1 MRHFEILFAIMGLI
15 VLSPFKNLGQSTF
28 PYVDNLC
35 YIESFVE
42 KIKVSTQ
49 INTSTLTLQDKLR
62 FTEKTFVKE
71 HHEYIKIGNYSVH
84 DIKYLHWTKIF
95 PKWYKVPD
103 IIRIDESGTRSYF
116 LTNNQYLPGGWSG
129 HTYTTTQHGYY
140 GTGERQGEERFYH
153 QDHTTQ
159 SLTAYNLHKQSIE
172 IFGYISKF
180 RYFYPT
186 AQILTKFTQQGF
198 TVIQN
203 TNIIQVSNSEV
214 RITWRLSEKTII
226 RENLINSTVVKTI
239 ITKYKYFE
247 SVGQDLKYKET
258 EIIPDI
264 LENGDCIE
272 IVSETTFDGYNTNC
286 TNEVAFRTSDNTVKN
301 DDLRVIPNPASDIIN
316 IVVPKANDVS
326 KISIISVSGQL
337 MYSGNIDS
345 SNQIDVSIYP
355 AGLYVINVIQ
365 GANSYTSKFVKQ

>member
-1 MRHFEILFAIMGLI
+1 M
-15 VLSPFKNLGQSTF
+15 
-28 PYVDNLC
+28 
-35 YIESFVE
+35 
-42 KIKVSTQ
+42 
-49 INTSTLTLQDKLR
+49 
-62 FTEKTFVKE
+62 
-71 HHEYIKIGNYSVH
+71 
-84 DIKYLHWTKIF
+84 
-95 PKWYKVPD
+95 
-103 IIRIDESGTRSYF
+103 
-116 LTNNQYLPGGWSG
+116 PGGWSG

-272 IVSETTFDGYNTNC
+272 IVAETTFDGYNTNC
-286 TNEVAFRTSDNTVKN
+286 TNEVAFRTSGNTVKN

>member
-1 MRHFEILFAIMGLI
+1 M
-15 VLSPFKNLGQSTF
+15 
-28 PYVDNLC
+28 
-35 YIESFVE
+35 
-42 KIKVSTQ
+42 
-49 INTSTLTLQDKLR
+49 
-62 FTEKTFVKE
+62 
-71 HHEYIKIGNYSVH
+71 
-84 DIKYLHWTKIF
+84 
-95 PKWYKVPD
+95 
-103 IIRIDESGTRSYF
+103 
-116 LTNNQYLPGGWSG
+116 PGGWSG

-272 IVSETTFDGYNTNC
+272 IVAETTFDGYNTNC

-345 SNQIDVSIYP
+345 PNQIDVSLYP
-355 AGLYVINVIQ
+355 SGLYIIHALQ
-365 GANSYTSKFVKQ
+365 GTNNYISKFFKQ